1 MSVNSEYLQAVVH
14 YLSVLGEEEPEK
26 TRLNGKDAY
35 VFPCPCCT
43 QYVQTDQAKQN
54 KTGRLVKVQD
64 NSWIFTC
71 SRGFSKE
78 CRGGARSFHNF
89 LAFLH
94 PGLFREYQ
102 QSLVTANSHHS
113 KPRRISN

>member
-1 MSVNSEYLQAVVH
+1 MSVNSEYFQAVVH

-35 VFPCPCCT
+35 VFPCPFCT

-54 KTGRLVKVQD
+54 KTGRLVRVKD
-64 NSWIFTC
+64 NSWVFSC
-71 SRGFSKE
+71 RRGFSKE
-78 CRGGARSFHNF
+78 CRGGVRSFHNF

-102 QSLVTANSHHS
+102 QSLATTPQSRATS
-113 KPRRISN
+113 